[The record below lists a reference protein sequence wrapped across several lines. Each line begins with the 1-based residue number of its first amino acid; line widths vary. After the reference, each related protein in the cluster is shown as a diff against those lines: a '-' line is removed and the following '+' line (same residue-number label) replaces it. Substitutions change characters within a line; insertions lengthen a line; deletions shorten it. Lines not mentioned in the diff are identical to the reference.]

1 MKNFPDLKTPYRE
14 LSLEEIMNCMFGLK
28 SFETKIY
35 IEIIDQSPVT
45 VNDLVKKF
53 DKDRSTVQRALQ
65 NLAMARLIYREQ
77 KNIKNGGYYYVYN
90 AAPFD
95 EVKATIKSSVRK
107 WAEAVAAWVDGIKP
121 KQS

>member
-1 MKNFPDLKTPYRE
+1 
-14 LSLEEIMNCMFGLK
+14 
-28 SFETKIY
+28 
-35 IEIIDQSPVT
+35 
-45 VNDLVKKF
+45 
-53 DKDRSTVQRALQ
+53 
-65 NLAMARLIYREQ
+65 MARLIYREQ